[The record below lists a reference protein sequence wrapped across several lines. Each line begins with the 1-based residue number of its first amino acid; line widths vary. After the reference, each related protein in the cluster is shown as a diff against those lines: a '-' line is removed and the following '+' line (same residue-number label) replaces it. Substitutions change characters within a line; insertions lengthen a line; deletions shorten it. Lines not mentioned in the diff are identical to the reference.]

1 MMTGT
6 RDSTNG
12 CSERVGSADRG
23 IRRGKAGV
31 LKGAMNGSMGRIL
44 AKAGI

>member
-12 CSERVGSADRG
+12 YSERVGSADRG
-23 IRRGKAGV
+23 IRRGKAGI
-31 LKGAMNGSMGRIL
+31 LKCVMNGRMGRIL